1 MAILS
6 HYNDILKK
14 HKKLLK
20 SKNTHI
26 KKKHVKLVAK
36 NLMWFVLGGIFGLF
50 FFISFLYLVYE
61 KVHINR
67 IYDGVF
73 VSGVNFSGENP
84 EIVQKYFN
92 DRNKIIQKT
101 TITLYADQ
109 PIATVSA
116 KEIGFGYDSN
126 LLAIQA
132 MTVGRAS
139 NDPLTKMSLIL
150 QAYLNTI
157 NFPPAYHYNEQQLNK
172 ILAPLVQQINVKPIE
187 PLFNFQNGKVAAF
200 QLGSDGK
207 TVDETILKSEILD
220 KLKDSVLSKKPM
232 GMTLTIPIK
241 TIHADNATEVAG
253 QMGIKEVVSQGS
265 SLFQGST
272 SDRVYNISLAASRL
286 NGVIIKNGDVF
297 SFDQSVGDISSLTGY
312 KQAYVIDN
320 GKTELGDGGGVC
332 QVSTTMFR
340 AALNAGLPIVERHQ
354 HAYRVGYYEE
364 DSGPGID
371 AAIYSPTV
379 DLKFLNNTGHAL
391 LIQTGLDLNQDS
403 LTFTLYGTKDG
414 RQVSI
419 STPVVE
425 STSPAPPP
433 LYQDDPTL
441 PAGQVQQVDFSA
453 NGADVYFT
461 RTVTKNGKV
470 IDYDK
475 FTSDYQ
481 PWQAVYMRGTKT

>member
-1 MAILS
+1 M
-6 HYNDILKK
+6 H
-14 HKKLLK
+14 
-20 SKNTHI
+20 T
-26 KKKHVKLVAK
+26 
-36 NLMWFVLGGIFGLF
+36 
-50 FFISFLYLVYE
+50 
-61 KVHINR
+61 NR
-67 IYDGVF
+67 IYDGVLIN
-73 VSGVNFSGENP
+73 GINFSGQNP
-84 EIVQKYFN
+84 ENVQKYFN
-92 DRNKIIQKT
+92 GKNSIIQKT
-101 TITLYADQ
+101 IITLYTDH

-157 NFPPAYHYNEQQLNK
+157 NFPPAYHYKEQQLNK
-172 ILAPLVQQINVKPIE
+172 ILAPLLTQIDVKPVE
-187 PLFNFQNGKVAAF
+187 PLFNFQDGKVNTF

-207 TVDETILKSEILD
+207 TLDETVLKNEIID
-220 KLKDSVLSKKPM
+220 KFINSVLSKKPM
-232 GMTLTIPIK
+232 ELTISIPIK
-241 TIHADNATEVAG
+241 VIHADNANQVATK
-253 QMGIKEVVSQGS
+253 MGIKEKVAQGS
-265 SLFQGST
+265 SLFQGSD
-272 SDRVYNISLAASRL
+272 SDRIFNISLAATRL
-286 NGVIIKNGDVF
+286 NGIIINPGEVF
-297 SFDQSVGDISSLTGY
+297 SFDQSVGDISSLSGY

-320 GKTELGDGGGVC
+320 GKTVLGDGGGVC

-340 AALNAGLPIVERHQ
+340 AALNAGLPIIERHQ

-379 DLKFLNNTGHAL
+379 DLKFLNDTGHAL

-414 RQVSI
+414 RQVSMT
-419 STPVVE
+419 SPVIE
-425 STSPAPPP
+425 STTPAPPP

-441 PAGQVQQVDFSA
+441 PSGQIQQVDFSA

-461 RTVTKNGKV
+461 RTVTKNGK
-470 IDYDK
+470 ILDYDK

-481 PWQAVYMRGTKT
+481 PWQAVYLRGTKT